1 MTLRRALFPLI
12 IVLLLITAGLS
23 TAGAQTSDQEY
34 FPQYGHWV
42 RGEFLTLYHSASDP
56 ARLFGQP
63 ITGVF
68 PDRFHPGL
76 QVQYFERA
84 RMDYDPTRPVG
95 QRVSLAD
102 LGEFVYDEN
111 QAGQPAD
118 FSTSTNMC
126 RQFSN
131 GKSVC
136 FAFLQFYDTN
146 NGAKYFGLPL
156 SNTEFL
162 DGRLVQYFQRA
173 RMEWRSEMPTGQK
186 VVLTELGLIDFD
198 HRVADPSLRKAEA
211 SDNVML
217 IQPKVYA
224 FIAHPL
230 MANGQRQQIYVL
242 VRDQYDN
249 PLPGTQVMITLV
261 YPDGHTESRRPAAF
275 TNADGVTQDSFS
287 VQHVDPNQVI
297 QINVEADIS
306 SDLKGSATTWFRV
319 WW

>member
-1 MTLRRALFPLI
+1 MKLRRAIFSLM
-12 IVLLLITAGLS
+12 LLLLLALAGWS
-23 TAGAQTSDQEY
+23 SAGAQSSDQQY

-42 RGEFLTLYHSASDP
+42 RGEFLTLYRSAGDP
-56 ARLFGQP
+56 ARIFGEP

-68 PDRFHPGL
+68 PDRLRPGI

-84 RMDYDPTRPVG
+84 RMDYDPTKPVG
-95 QRVSLAD
+95 QRVSLAN
-102 LGEFVYDEN
+102 LGEYIYDDT
-111 QAGQPAD
+111 QSGQPAD

-126 RQFSN
+126 RVFSN

-136 FAFLQFYDTN
+136 FAFLQFYN
-146 NGAKYFGLPL
+146 AYNGEKYFGMPL
-156 SNTEFL
+156 TGTEYL

-186 VVLTELGLIDFD
+186 VVLTELGVIDFD

-217 IQPKVYA
+217 IEPKVYA

-230 MANGQRQQIYVL
+230 MANGQQQQIYVL

-261 YPDGHTESRRPAAF
+261 YPDGHTERRRPAAF
-275 TNADGVTQDSFS
+275 TNADGVTQDAFN
-287 VQHVDPNQVI
+287 VAHVSPNQVI

-306 SDLKGSATTWFRV
+306 SDLKGSATTWFRI